1 MDTEVGFVTTIKDF
15 LIYLDGLPSIRI
27 NDFVQS
33 ESGVRGWVNA
43 LLPNSVEVLLLDEGA
58 VQPGQMFKKMPQK
71 LEALAGD
78 FLLGRAVNS
87 LSVPIDGKGIL
98 SKTRSAKSVDLDR
111 EAPGIQ
117 SREFIKTQFETGITL
132 VDTLI
137 PLGRGQRELVLG
149 DPRSGKTRFLMDLIV
164 NQKGKNTVCI
174 YTSIGKPL
182 HEVRTLID
190 VFEANEALSYTCII
204 AAASSDPAPLIY
216 LAPKTALAVAE
227 YFKDAGKDVLVIL
240 DDLGAHAKIYR
251 EMALLAGHF
260 PGRESYPGDIFY
272 QHGHLIERAG
282 NFNQSAGGGSI
293 TCIPAMEIDLNDF
306 TTFIPTNLMAMTD
319 GHLLFKSSMYNLGQ
333 RPAIDVSLSVSR
345 IGQQTQNRVQNLLSA
360 RIKQILIHA
369 KDLETLARFS
379 SEITP
384 ESQMALHQQKLIFEM
399 LKQEPFSYISLQV
412 QTVLLGLVFTEFL
425 KSKRLPEVVWI
436 KDLLIKA
443 FSKDPALKAVA
454 SEVFNLK
461 DDAELIT
468 KLEGLKPRL
477 DTLTQKKEATDDDQT
492 A

>member
-15 LIYLDGLPSIRI
+15 LIYLDGLPSIKI
-27 NDFVQS
+27 NDFVAS
-33 ESGVRGWVNA
+33 EGGIRGWVNA
-43 LLPNSVEVLLLDEGA
+43 VLPNSVEVLLLDEGA

-71 LEALAGD
+71 LEALAGE
-78 FLLGRAVNS
+78 FLLGRAVNP
-87 LSVPIDGKGIL
+87 LSIPIDGKGIL
-98 SKTRSAKSVDLDR
+98 SKTKLSKSVDLDR

-117 SREFIKTQFETGITL
+117 SREFIKTQFETGISV

-137 PLGRGQRELVLG
+137 PLGKGQRELVLG
-149 DPRSGKTRFLMDLIV
+149 DPRSGKTRFLMDMII
-164 NQKGKNTVCI
+164 NQKGRGTVCI

-227 YFKDAGKDVLVIL
+227 YFKDGGKDVLVIL

-282 NFNQSAGGGSI
+282 NFNKSAGGGSI
-293 TCIPAMEIDLNDF
+293 TCLPAMEIDLNDF

-333 RPAIDVSLSVSR
+333 RPAIDVALSVSR
-345 IGQQTQNRVQNLLSA
+345 IGQQTQNRVQNLLST
-360 RIKQILIHA
+360 RIKQTLIHA

-384 ESQMALHQQKLIFEM
+384 ESQLVLHQARLIAEM
-399 LKQEPFSYISLQV
+399 LKQEPFTAIPLQV
-412 QTVLLGLVFTEFL
+412 QTILLGLVFTEFL
-425 KSKRLPEVVWI
+425 QTKQMPEVIWI
-436 KDLLIKA
+436 KSELIKA
-443 FSKDPALKAVA
+443 FDSDKELKAFA
-454 SEVFNLK
+454 QSIFSLK
-461 DDAELIT
+461 DEAELIS
-468 KLEGLKPRL
+468 KLGEMGGKFESLV
-477 DTLTQKKEATDDDQT
+477 QKEAKGDSQ
-492 A
+492 AN